1 MWWYVT
7 KVPHDHVLVAELHGS
22 KMELTQEAKKIRCTP
37 PSSGW
42 MRLNTDEDSKNDLI
56 VGCGSVLR
64 GVRVSDLEV
73 SHAI

>member
-1 MWWYVT
+1 
-7 KVPHDHVLVAELHGS
+7 
-22 KMELTQEAKKIRCTP
+22 MELTEEAKKIRCTP

-64 GVRVSDLEV
+64 GVRVSDLEA